1 LPTPAGVSPRF
12 LLTRTKELAAALGSP
27 RLRFCFRVTS
37 SAILAF
43 IATQFVALPL
53 HGLWAVL
60 TAVVV
65 TQMSVG
71 ASLKATSDYVVGT
84 IGGAV
89 YASAVAALVPHA
101 TAVTAAAVLALA
113 IAPLA
118 YAAALYPSF
127 RVAPFTAVLVLMI
140 SSQVGEGPVD
150 SAFYRL
156 LEVAIGGAVAVVV
169 SLLVFPSRAHAL
181 GPDAAARVLEQ
192 LAKALPQLFAGAGRE
207 IDPLEN
213 RRIQDEIGAAVDA
226 FEAIAAEAK
235 RERMINLV
243 SDPDPAVLART
254 LLRLRHDLV
263 IIGRACVLPLP
274 DAVAVRLGPPLARVG
289 ASANEFLVASAEALR
304 SRRGLPPI
312 APVEAA
318 LVAYAA
324 QITTIRETGLMQPLP
339 SCELERI
346 FTLGF
351 ALQQF
356 QHDFSDLARC
366 VQEWARRQG

>member
-37 SAILAF
+37 SAILAL

-101 TAVTAAAVLALA
+101 TGVTAAGALALA

-140 SSQVGEGPVD
+140 SSQVGEGPID

-235 RERMINLV
+235 RECLINLV

-274 DAVAVRLGPPLARVG
+274 DAIAVRLGPPLARVG
-289 ASANEFLVASAEALR
+289 ASASEFLVASAEALR

-318 LVAYAA
+318 LAAYAA
-324 QITTIRETGLMQPLP
+324 QITTIREAGLMQPLP